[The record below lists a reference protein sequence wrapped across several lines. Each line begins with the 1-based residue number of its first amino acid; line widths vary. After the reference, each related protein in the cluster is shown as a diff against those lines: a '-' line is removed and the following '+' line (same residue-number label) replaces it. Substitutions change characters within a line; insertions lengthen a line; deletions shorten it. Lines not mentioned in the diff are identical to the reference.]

1 MDMKLRTITI
11 GINLETDK
19 MEPQVKKAGQFAL
32 RAKHIFEEEGYPVQ
46 TIRLVTQPWE
56 TYYSSSKQM
65 TELVR
70 RMSESTRNNHFDY
83 FNLGTTSN
91 PELIPLSVD
100 LISEGITSFCTAMT
114 ADRGRIDYRAAREA
128 AAVIRSLAGKEENGF
143 ANLRFAAISNI
154 RPGCPFFPAS
164 YHAGPPAFAIGTEN
178 SDLVSRAFTKAGEI
192 ETAGGILQD
201 ILDYEFKAVEEIA
214 VRVAEK
220 GEYAYGGLDVSIAP
234 SVEKDQSLAFA
245 FEKLGLG
252 QFGEPGTLMAAGKI
266 TECLKNAAVK
276 KCGYS
281 GLMLPV
287 LEDYG
292 LALRNTEGKFDIMRL
307 LQYSAICGTGLDTI
321 PLAGD
326 AEEKSLYAL
335 LLDIASLSIK
345 LDKPLS
351 ARLMPIPEKNAGD
364 MTTFDFEYFVNTKI
378 MELT

>member
-1 MDMKLRTITI
+1 MKLRTITI